1 MTDAAPPTA
10 ILVTDCPIFS
20 GPVKSDRLNTAV
32 GIDLGSL
39 DRSLA
44 VSREVRLPS
53 ASVVV
58 TTVARHMIRISK
70 SGEKVDSIVVYGSEQ
85 DPAAHPDIRAITEN
99 LRELRNKWFSKAK
112 LCFLTEASTITPE
125 LPRLLGIYDRVY
137 VRFEYGT
144 AKSYSAATGKKTADY
159 TAMCSLLTGL
169 PSLIV
174 TSRVPRGEVDTST
187 DAEVKGWIK
196 KVGELK
202 PREVLLQ
209 SVETKASKKAKT
221 TPKTRLGEIASELTE
236 KTGIA
241 AHIVPGDQIYTPP
254 PAV

>member
-1 MTDAAPPTA
+1 MTEVAPQPT

-44 VSREVRLPS
+44 VSREVRLPR

-58 TTVARHMIRISK
+58 TTVARHLIRISK
-70 SGEKVDSIVVYGSEQ
+70 SGEKVESIVVYGSEQ
-85 DPAAHPDIRAITEN
+85 DPAAHPDIRTITEN

-112 LCFLTEASTITPE
+112 LCLVTDCANLSAEM
-125 LPRLLGIYDRVY
+125 PRLLGIYDRVY
-137 VRFEYGT
+137 ARVEYGT
-144 AKSYSAATGKKTADY
+144 AKSYTAGTGRKAADY
-159 TAMCSLLTGL
+159 ANLCSMLTGL
-169 PSLIV
+169 SNLIV
-174 TSRVPRGEVDTST
+174 VSRFPRTEVDTTSE
-187 DAEVKGWIK
+187 AEVKGWIK

-202 PREVLLQ
+202 PREVWIQ
-209 SVETKASKKAKT
+209 TVETKSKKTKAA
-221 TPKTRLGEIASELTE
+221 PKTRLGEIASEVTE

-241 AHIVPGDQIYTPP
+241 AHLVPGELIYTPP
-254 PAV
+254 TA

>member
-1 MTDAAPPTA
+1 MTDVAPPTA

-20 GPVKSDRLNTAV
+20 GPVKLDRLNTSV

-44 VSREVRLPS
+44 VSREVRLPR

-70 SGEKVDSIVVYGSEQ
+70 SGEKVDSIVVYGSVQ
-85 DPAAHPDIRAITEN
+85 DPAAHPDMRAITEN

-112 LCFLTEASTITPE
+112 LCLLTEASTITPE

-144 AKSYSAATGKKTADY
+144 AKSYAAATDKKAADY
-159 TAMCSLLTGL
+159 TALCSLLTGL
-169 PSLIV
+169 SSLIV

-187 DAEVKGWIK
+187 EAEVKGWIK

-202 PREVLLQ
+202 PREVWLQ
-209 SVETKASKKAKT
+209 SVEPKSTKKTKT
-221 TPKTRLGEIASELTE
+221 TPKARLGEIATELAE

-241 AHIVPGDQIYTPP
+241 AHIVSGDQIYTPP
-254 PAV
+254 PAT